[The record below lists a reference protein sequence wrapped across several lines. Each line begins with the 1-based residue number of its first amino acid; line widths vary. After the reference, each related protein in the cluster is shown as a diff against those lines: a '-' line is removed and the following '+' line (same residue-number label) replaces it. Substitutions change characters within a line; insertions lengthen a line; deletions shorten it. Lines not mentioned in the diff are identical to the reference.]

1 LEATKGVEVGHI
13 FKLGTFFSETL
24 GALFLSQ
31 DGQQYPIMMG
41 CYGIGVGRL
50 LAAIIEENH
59 DDRGIIFPASIA
71 PYQVHVVG
79 LNLSSEDVATTA
91 NEIYKQLWAE
101 GIETLFDDR
110 LDAAAGVKLN
120 DADLL
125 GLPIRVVV
133 SPRNIKNKMIEIK
146 SRRDTEPHLVPMTS
160 LISHIKIIL
169 SNRS

>member
-1 LEATKGVEVGHI
+1 M
-13 FKLGTFFSETL
+13 FKLGSVYSEALNATFVDEE
-24 GALFLSQ
+24 G
-31 DGQQYPIMMG
+31 DRHPMVMG

-91 NEIYKQLWAE
+91 NEIYKQLWSE
-101 GIETLFDDR
+101 GVETLFDDR
-110 LDAAAGVKLN
+110 PDAAAGVKLN

-133 SPRNIKNKMIEIK
+133 SPRNIKNKMVEIK
-146 SRRDTEPHLVPMTS
+146 SRQETEPHLIPITS
-160 LISHIKIIL
+160 LISHIKTIL
-169 SNRS
+169 SNRGQHIS